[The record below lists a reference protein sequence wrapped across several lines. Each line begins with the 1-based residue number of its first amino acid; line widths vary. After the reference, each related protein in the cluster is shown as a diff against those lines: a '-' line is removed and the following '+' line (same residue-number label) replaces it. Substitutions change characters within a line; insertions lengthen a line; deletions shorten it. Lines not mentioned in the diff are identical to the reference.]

1 MYEQKEIIKEL
12 EIIGIQSN
20 RNTGAEQFNNWI
32 EKFSSGVQKQTQ
44 RSRKKNKWVIWDYQ
58 VWGTV
63 F

>member
-44 RSRKKNKWVIWDYQ
+44 RSRKKNQWVIWDYQ